1 MKTFI
6 LPFAVSILC
15 TSAYAMLGMEYGAG
29 GGKLY
34 GLYGPRALAMK
45 KLISEKGI
53 GFPFLYSPYL
63 LKEKGLEI
71 GKELAIDKELDFGK
85 ELALEKGIGYGKE
98 LAAEKGFGYGKELA
112 AEKGFGYGKELAAE
126 KGIGY
131 GKDLSIDKGIG
142 YGKLH

>member
-1 MKTFI
+1 
-6 LPFAVSILC
+6 
-15 TSAYAMLGMEYGAG
+15 MLGMEYGAG

-71 GKELAIDKELDFGK
+71 GKEYAIDKELDFGK
-85 ELALEKGIGYGKE
+85 ELAAEKGYGYGKE
-98 LAAEKGFGYGKELA
+98 LAAEKGYGYGKELA
-112 AEKGFGYGKELAAE
+112 AEKGYGYGKELAAE
-126 KGIGY
+126 KG
-131 GKDLSIDKGIG
+131 
-142 YGKLH
+142 